1 MPKEA
6 IKVRIYFPV
15 SVLSGI
21 QFPFFI
27 ESSDKVCLKIE
38 NKHLFTITLSLQL
51 LFCSTDKEVNTEKS
65 TVYSYKKLT
74 HLFNCV
80 CISI

>member
-38 NKHLFTITLSLQL
+38 NKHLLTITLSLQL
-51 LFCSTDKEVNTEKS
+51 LFCST
-65 TVYSYKKLT
+65 Y
-74 HLFNCV
+74 
-80 CISI
+80 